1 MEMPKPSKG
10 HLKMEKLA
18 GSWEGEETMHP
29 SPWDPKGGTA
39 VGRSTH
45 RMALSGFALL
55 NDYEQERDG
64 VVTFT
69 GHGVMT
75 FDPKGER
82 YTLHWFDCMGSPPE
96 VFVGDFNGDVLTLAH
111 GGPGMHARFT
121 YDLSDSRQ
129 MRTKMEMS
137 QDGATWNTLFEG
149 RYSVRR
155 PADR

>member
-1 MEMPKPSKG
+1 MLEHIPKEHEDQFVKNVVDSLRDHGAFIVGMPSIQSQQY
-10 HLKMEKLA
+10 A
-18 GSWEGEETMHP
+18 S
-29 SPWDPKGGTA
+29 A
-39 VGRSTH
+39 I
-45 RMALSGFALL
+45 
-55 NDYEQERDG
+55 
-64 VVTFT
+64 TFT

-96 VFVGDFNGDVLTLAH
+96 VFVGDFDGDILTLAH
-111 GGPGMHARFT
+111 GGPGMHARMT
-121 YDLSDSRQ
+121 YDLSVSRQ

-137 QDGATWNTLFEG
+137 EDGATWNTLFEG